1 MMDIAV
7 AFSARGPGFDP
18 SNIISCSP
26 LGHKVK
32 PEMKVALSSVL
43 ELKKVMSQSTMGQYT
58 FNFLTKESGFQLGY
72 VCLKQHHQ

>member
-18 SNIISCSP
+18 SNIKSCSP

-43 ELKKVMSQSTMGQYT
+43 ELKKVMSQSTMGQHSIRST
-58 FNFLTKESGFQLGY
+58 F
-72 VCLKQHHQ
+72 